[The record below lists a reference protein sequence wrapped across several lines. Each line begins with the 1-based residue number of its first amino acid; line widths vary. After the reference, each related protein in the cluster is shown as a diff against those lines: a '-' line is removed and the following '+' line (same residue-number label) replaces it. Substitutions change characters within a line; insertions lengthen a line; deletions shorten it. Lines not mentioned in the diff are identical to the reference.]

1 MPRVLGIAHQ
11 RARILLRKTRSKI
24 LCSPKDSHF
33 APQNKED
40 YEMENETKLC
50 KHCKSDTERR
60 EGLPK
65 LQKETGRYREMDR
78 DRCGGGYYYCSN
90 VGRWSG

>member
-11 RARILLRKTRSKI
+11 RARILLRKTRRIMKWKMKQSCANTVRVRYRKG
-24 LCSPKDSHF
+24 
-33 APQNKED
+33 
-40 YEMENETKLC
+40 
-50 KHCKSDTERR
+50 

>member
-24 LCSPKDSHF
+24 LCSPKGSHF

-40 YEMENETKLC
+40 YEME
-50 KHCKSDTERR
+50 KSCANTVRV
-60 EGLPK
+60 
-65 LQKETGRYREMDR
+65 RYRKARRSAQTAER
-78 DRCGGGYYYCSN
+78 NRA
-90 VGRWSG
+90 VSGNGS